1 MIENYKR
8 VYYKMSYYPPYK
20 SSSNNIKVELDLSN
34 YATKDDVKNITH
46 VDVSS
51 YATKTNLAALKTEV
65 DKIGVDKLKTVPD
78 DLAKLINVKNE
89 VVKKTDFSA
98 DTYVTRTKFSTDT
111 NALDDKIDKVEKRIP
126 DISSLETKRN
136 VTTLVNNLNNRIN
149 NLKINDYAKK
159 TSLTNYMLTSTF
171 NTKSTGLESK
181 IKDADII
188 AKSAV
193 TKANSIKS
201 DLTDYAKKT
210 DVANGITTIKNDYV
224 TNASLTSRLNDSKSQ
239 HIATEVKTID
249 HKAKKNASDI
259 LGFESRLKQ
268 KEDIVDEVQRE
279 NALTSGRDY
288 YLDKMYLL
296 YECKAFSFKYRSGKI
311 NLWKSTG
318 LNNYSRDSDMDAVS
332 VATTSLPPLIDNGR
346 MSVRLEGAYFKQ
358 MRLLRPN
365 NDNTVNIYIV
375 YLIDPISNSR
385 ITHYTVQNALF
396 GGVKITKNATDTSKH
411 KYEGY
416 GICFDE
422 GATSSKGELKNGRK
436 VLIFGVHENSLAH
449 ANNKANNI
457 YVMGDFIVQGI
468 NDTTLYA
475 EKIYS
480 QNFTAANKKFVLSLH
495 YNGDDSY
502 SFVSGKR
509 ELKFKAKYDQIV
521 KEILCLGNISD
532 DWTAAN
538 AQKTGLRSE
547 IYDFAVDYTSTNIG
561 DIYNVHR
568 YLMKKH
574 NIN

>member
-1 MIENYKR
+1 M
-8 VYYKMSYYPPYK
+8 
-20 SSSNNIKVELDLSN
+20 
-34 YATKDDVKNITH
+34 
-46 VDVSS
+46 
-51 YATKTNLAALKTEV
+51 
-65 DKIGVDKLKTVPD
+65 PD
-78 DLAKLINVKNE
+78 DLAKLSNVVKND
-89 VVKKTDFSA
+89 VVKKTDFRA

-111 NALDDKIDKVEKRIP
+111 NVLNDKIDKVEKKIP

-136 VTTLVNNLNNRIN
+136 VTTLVNNLNNKID

-159 TSLTNYMLTSTF
+159 TSLSNYMLTSTF
-171 NTKSTGLESK
+171 NTKSTELESK

-188 AKSAV
+188 AKNAV
-193 TKANSIKS
+193 IKANSIQS
-201 DLTDYAKKT
+201 DLNDYAN
-210 DVANGITTIKNDYV
+210 DITTIKNDYV
-224 TNASLTSRLNDSKSQ
+224 TNASLMSRLNDLKSQ
-239 HIATEVKTID
+239 HIATEVKTVD
-249 HKAKKNASDI
+249 DKTKKNASDI

-296 YECKAFSFKYRSGKI
+296 YECKAFSFKYTSGKI

-318 LNNYSRDSDMDAVS
+318 INNYSRDSDMDVVS

-365 NDNTVNIYIV
+365 NDNIVNIYIV

-385 ITHYTVQNALF
+385 NTDYTVQNALF

-422 GATSSKGELKNGRK
+422 GGTFSKGGINNGRN
-436 VLIFGVHENSLAH
+436 VLIFGVHENSLVH

-457 YVMGDFIVQGI
+457 YVVGNFIVQGI

-475 EKIYS
+475 EKLYS

-502 SFVSGKR
+502 LFVNGKR
-509 ELKFKAKYDQIV
+509 ELKFKAKDDQIV
-521 KEILCLGNISD
+521 KEISCLGSISD

-538 AQKTGLRSE
+538 AQKTGFWGE

-574 NIN
+574 NI